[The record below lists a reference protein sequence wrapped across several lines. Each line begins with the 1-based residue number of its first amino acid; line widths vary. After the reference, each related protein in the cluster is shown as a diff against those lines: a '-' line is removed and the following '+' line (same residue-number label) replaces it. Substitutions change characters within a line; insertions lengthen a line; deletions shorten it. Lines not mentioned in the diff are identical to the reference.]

1 MKSYKTYK
9 NSFTQWLNALGYADS
24 TLYSMPHQL
33 EEFFNWLTQNGITAL
48 NFITTQ
54 HTENFIRYNSTRANR
69 RRGGGLSAG
78 HINKYIDTINKFNVY
93 LKNTGEQIIPINVQR
108 LEEQAIK
115 PRLILTPEEIKQLY
129 AATDESPF
137 GIRDRAMLSVY
148 YGCGL
153 RKTEG
158 VELDLSDVLSER
170 QILYIRKTKNS
181 YERYVP
187 ITTTCLKHIE
197 QYIYNSRPLFL
208 ADQSPLSTRRGV
220 GGEAETALFI
230 SERGTRIS
238 KQIFYLRLKVLCKT
252 AGIDKEIGVHN
263 LRHSIATHLMQ
274 QGMELEN
281 IGLFLGHRC
290 LDSTQLYTHLINEI
304 N

>member
-1 MKSYKTYK
+1 MERS
-9 NSFTQWLNALGYADS
+9 SFCGRDKRREVRKIFAGPGVYICDVCIRVCHDMMLKDAGTDFKATTAPVLG
-24 TLYSMPHQL
+24 L
-33 EEFFNWLTQNGITAL
+33 
-48 NFITTQ
+48 
-54 HTENFIRYNSTRANR
+54 
-69 RRGGGLSAG
+69 
-78 HINKYIDTINKFNVY
+78 
-93 LKNTGEQIIPINVQR
+93 
-108 LEEQAIK
+108 
-115 PRLILTPEEIKQLY
+115 LTPQEIKQLY

-208 ADQSPLSTRRGV
+208 ADQSPLSTGRAV

-252 AGIDKEIGVHN
+252 AGTDKEIGVHN
-263 LRHSIATHLMQ
+263 LWHSIATHLMQ

-290 LDSTQLYTHLINEI
+290 LDRTQLYTHLINET